1 MSSSDS
7 WSILVQ
13 SNWQECM
20 VKDGGVFW
28 VTYKEVGKPGDG
40 DKIKKEGNEMVA
52 KDDKFSV
59 TMVSKDV
66 MKLTHLKSDSSGYF
80 LAPSDFF
87 SNIQSGTSVTSLDV
101 NSGGLGVTSSGGS
114 HKMSVWDS
122 NTGTVRRVLEGHL
135 GEVYTVKL
143 FPSGIVVLSGGA
155 DMQLK
160 IWSAKDGS
168 CPVTLKGHT
177 MPIMDTAIVGVGKNV
192 ISVSKDGSARLWSC
206 GQGEC
211 LAELASLGEQV
222 NCCSLAGESVFHP
235 LQVTQ
240 EDTLEDGEVDTMGK
254 VLALGGEGGK
264 LAVVDVAARKVI
276 FSDNVQSAVNC
287 VNISKDQL
295 YAGCQDGKVH
305 IISKTEDKMS
315 STILTTSA
323 SPVLSLLPV
332 FGTCLCVSRQDGSV
346 TIYNT
351 DKGRLDLTGADT
363 DPVYKVVEDGTWLYT
378 ACRDGTVRKY
388 PLDSIK
394 KIVG

>member
-1 MSSSDS
+1 MA
-7 WSILVQ
+7 
-13 SNWQECM
+13 
-20 VKDGGVFW
+20 KDGGVFW

-59 TMVSKDV
+59 AMVSKEV
-66 MKLTHLKSDSSGYF
+66 MKLTHLKSGYF
-80 LAPSDFF
+80 GFFMAASDFF
-87 SNIQSGTSVTSLDV
+87 ANIQSGTSVTSLDV

-122 NTGTVRRVLEGHL
+122 STGTVRRVLEGHL
-135 GEVYTVKL
+135 GEVYNVKL
-143 FPSGIVVLSGGA
+143 FPSGIVLLSGGA

-177 MPIMDTAIVGVGKNV
+177 KPIMDTAIVGAGKNV
-192 ISVSKDGSARLWSC
+192 ISVSKDGSALLWSC

-211 LAELASLGEQV
+211 LAEVATLGEQI
-222 NCCSLAGESVFHP
+222 NCCSLAGESLFNP
-235 LQVTQ
+235 LEVTEQ
-240 EDTLEDGEVDTMGK
+240 DTLEDGEVDTMGK

-264 LAVVDVAARKVI
+264 LAVVDVAARKVV
-276 FSDNVQSAVNC
+276 FSDNVQSPVNC
-287 VNISKDQL
+287 VSISKNHL

-305 IISKTEDKMS
+305 IISKSGGQVS
-315 STILTTSA
+315 STLLTSSA

-332 FGTCLCVSRQDGSV
+332 CGTCLCVSRQDGSV
-346 TIYNT
+346 TIHNL
-351 DKGRLDLTGADT
+351 DQERQARLDLTGADT

-388 PLDSIK
+388 LMDSIK
-394 KIVG
+394 RVMV